1 MSIRNFHSNIA
12 IKTVYSSVS
21 VEMADLCP
29 LYFTS
34 KWFRC
39 YLRLDRK
46 NKIEKK
52 KKRKEKQTL
61 KLLKE
66 RGFFSGKPFKL
77 SVILLPES
85 LNYLLM
91 RKWRQASSTHN
102 QNKQT

>member
-1 MSIRNFHSNIA
+1 MSIRNCHSNIA

-52 KKRKEKQTL
+52 KKEGKADIETPQRKGLFQ
-61 KLLKE
+61 
-66 RGFFSGKPFKL
+66 
-77 SVILLPES
+77 
-85 LNYLLM
+85 
-91 RKWRQASSTHN
+91 W
-102 QNKQT
+102 